1 MANIISEKGFTYLL
15 TKAVSAVMSAAAAAG
30 FLMAGEYDGRLAV
43 PALLVFIASMSK
55 DMLSERHQ
63 KIVCRL
69 TAVAAVMTALMVTA
83 GVGLWIF
90 NARYLAAVTF
100 TSIAVMSSAEA
111 VFFASE
117 NMKNRKNM

>member
-69 TAVAAVMTALMVTA
+69 TAVAAVMTALMVA
-83 GVGLWIF
+83 
-90 NARYLAAVTF
+90 
-100 TSIAVMSSAEA
+100 
-111 VFFASE
+111 
-117 NMKNRKNM
+117 